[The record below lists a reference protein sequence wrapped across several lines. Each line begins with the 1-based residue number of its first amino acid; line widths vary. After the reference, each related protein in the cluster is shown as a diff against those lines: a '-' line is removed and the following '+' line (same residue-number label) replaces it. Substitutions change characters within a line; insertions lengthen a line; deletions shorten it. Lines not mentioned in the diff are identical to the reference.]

1 MADERWKLL
10 EGKYEIKSQED
21 WDKVPDMAKEL
32 YLKDKAFFDE
42 LHETGYKK
50 EAEAYKDLLYG
61 VVKGRE
67 RYDYNFEHAAEHA
80 DEEWN
85 WAHNEEVMDQAKSDF
100 ASNKKL
106 QKKFGCWENLFFDRT
121 LPEMISMIEG
131 VVNGLAIDILP
142 YLKFWPWGVDIKGSD
157 KYKEFVINYEDWMNW
172 YDKILYASIQPFKYW
187 ENNIYTLD
195 QNAEYYTNF
204 YQRVGR
210 FFSETTESER
220 NPYNIVFSFL
230 EPARRPVIIRSLWY
244 RSFYYHS
251 FILRYDLHDALNE
264 FIGFDPRE
272 DYKGNVSIGG
282 LAVVGP
288 CSEDAAK
295 CYAEI
300 NNTIKTWET
309 RKVNL
314 TTHTY
319 VYMENFF
326 PVAYGLQ
333 DWNKKLHFGE
343 QKEKWD
349 MFYSGLSGE
358 KLLHYSWTEYPRYLL
373 GSKSSPIDKI
383 LKYLN

>member
-42 LHETGYKK
+42 LHEDQHRK
-50 EAEAYKDLLYG
+50 EADIYRDNLVWLM
-61 VVKGRE
+61 KGRE

-100 ASNKKL
+100 ANSKKL

-142 YLKFWPWGVDIKGSD
+142 YLKFWPWGAKWKEPEKHQEYIIE
-157 KYKEFVINYEDWMNW
+157 YKDWMNW
-172 YDKILYASIQPFKYW
+172 YDKIVYASIQPFKYW

-195 QNAEYYTNF
+195 QSAEYYTNF
-204 YQRVGR
+204 YQRVGDY
-210 FFSETTESER
+210 FSIKPEDER
-220 NPYNIVFSFL
+220 NPFEIKYSFL
-230 EPARRPVIIRSLWY
+230 EPMRRPIIIRSLWY

-251 FILRYDLHDALNE
+251 FILRYDLHDALNA
-264 FIGFDPRE
+264 FIGLGTKENPN
-272 DYKGNVSIGG
+272 GNTAIAGF
-282 LAVVGP
+282 AVLGP
-288 CSEDAAK
+288 SGPEERYSELNEKALYHNSKKLDSMAH
-295 CYAEI
+295 
-300 NNTIKTWET
+300 T
-309 RKVNL
+309 NL
-314 TTHTY
+314 L
-319 VYMENFF
+319 VYIENFF
-326 PVAYGLQ
+326 PFAYGLQ
-333 DWNKKLHFGE
+333 DWNKKIHFGE

-349 MFYSGLSGE
+349 MFYSGLAGE
-358 KLLHYSWTEYPRYLL
+358 KLLSYAWTEYPRYLL
-373 GSKSSPIDKI
+373 GSKSSPVDKI